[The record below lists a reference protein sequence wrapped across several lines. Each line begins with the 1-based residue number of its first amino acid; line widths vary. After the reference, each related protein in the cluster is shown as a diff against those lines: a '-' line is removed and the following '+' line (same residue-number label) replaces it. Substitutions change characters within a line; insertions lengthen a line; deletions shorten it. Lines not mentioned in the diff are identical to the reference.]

1 MVELRRVSKDEP
13 KDIPV
18 RFIEPMLSSGNLF
31 YFGIREKASY
41 VKFNRETKE
50 YIFYGEES

>member
-1 MVELRRVSKDEP
+1 MVELRRVSKDEL